1 MWYRHF
7 TRILFIVCVSLVYT
21 CASGVRADDKTSHHV
36 KDLAYGVSLFN
47 YFQQKYFS
55 AITELLIAEHYQRIS
70 SGDKNPPLL
79 LGGLYLSYDL
89 HKQSADVF
97 RQLLGDD
104 NSQDEN
110 LQIPLIIKDQ
120 AHFLLGKNHFHDA
133 DYAKAEA
140 QFISIRDGLKLDS
153 EEEKLFLLNTIF
165 LRNDDFEQAE
175 KTLDYFSSSSVWKGY
190 AQFNTASRLIQHT
203 DGDNIEL
210 GFDLLEDLAEDN
222 SGDDSS
228 HIEKRILRDKANLAL
243 AYVALRDGH
252 SRLSIEYFN
261 EITLKGIETNKALLG
276 VGWARYREDELKQA
290 VIPWM
295 HLASSQTESDLAV
308 QEAFISIPYAFEK
321 MQLKDQALH
330 HYALALDSYKFQLRE
345 TQKLITFIK
354 SPDFIAQLNPGS
366 LGRETTSAADVIK
379 NLDPLLTQYLLRYLS
394 SNEFQHEARSYLEI
408 LHLRFMLNH
417 WQNNIPALQM
427 ILREKRKTYKEK
439 LSKTMDDESLGKVR
453 VLTQRRNQLA
463 KQLMQVQGSN
473 DSLKLATAKEVEH
486 IKLLENSERRI
497 KQLNDLAEDLARDN
511 LVVEDMYEAE
521 VKYRLLKGRLLW
533 EIDTDY
539 PVRLWAI
546 KKDLQ
551 QLNTAVNDM
560 NKSMSSLKATWKNA
574 PADFSSFDKRIVN
587 KEAQIQVLKK
597 RLDKAI
603 VSQEK
608 QLRTL
613 TLERLR
619 LHRNQI
625 KLYHDRALYAKARLY
640 DSLMDRN

>member
-7 TRILFIVCVSLVYT
+7 TRILFIVCVSLAYT

-104 NSQDEN
+104 SLQDEN

-261 EITLKGIETNKALLG
+261 KITLKGIETNKALLG
-276 VGWARYREDELKQA
+276 
-290 VIPWM
+290 
-295 HLASSQTESDLAV
+295 
-308 QEAFISIPYAFEK
+308 
-321 MQLKDQALH
+321 
-330 HYALALDSYKFQLRE
+330 
-345 TQKLITFIK
+345 
-354 SPDFIAQLNPGS
+354 
-366 LGRETTSAADVIK
+366 
-379 NLDPLLTQYLLRYLS
+379 
-394 SNEFQHEARSYLEI
+394 
-408 LHLRFMLNH
+408 
-417 WQNNIPALQM
+417 
-427 ILREKRKTYKEK
+427 
-439 LSKTMDDESLGKVR
+439 
-453 VLTQRRNQLA
+453 
-463 KQLMQVQGSN
+463 
-473 DSLKLATAKEVEH
+473 
-486 IKLLENSERRI
+486 
-497 KQLNDLAEDLARDN
+497 
-511 LVVEDMYEAE
+511 
-521 VKYRLLKGRLLW
+521 
-533 EIDTDY
+533 
-539 PVRLWAI
+539 
-546 KKDLQ
+546 
-551 QLNTAVNDM
+551 
-560 NKSMSSLKATWKNA
+560 
-574 PADFSSFDKRIVN
+574 
-587 KEAQIQVLKK
+587 
-597 RLDKAI
+597 
-603 VSQEK
+603 
-608 QLRTL
+608 
-613 TLERLR
+613 
-619 LHRNQI
+619 
-625 KLYHDRALYAKARLY
+625 
-640 DSLMDRN
+640 